1 MFDMNIKNQMETLM
15 SSELKEV
22 EAGTCSQGT
31 CVCENGGAGETVIVL
46 DPSQPSDPIY
56 QQL

>member
-22 EAGTCSQGT
+22 EAGTCNQGT
-31 CVCENGGAGETVIVL
+31 CVCENGGAGEIIIV
-46 DPSQPSDPIY
+46 DPNLPSNPIY
-56 QQL
+56 QQV

>member
-1 MFDMNIKNQMETLM
+1 MNIKNQMETLM

-31 CVCENGGAGETVIVL
+31 CVCENGGAGETVIISG
-46 DPSQPSDPIY
+46 PSQPSDPIY
-56 QQL
+56 QQA